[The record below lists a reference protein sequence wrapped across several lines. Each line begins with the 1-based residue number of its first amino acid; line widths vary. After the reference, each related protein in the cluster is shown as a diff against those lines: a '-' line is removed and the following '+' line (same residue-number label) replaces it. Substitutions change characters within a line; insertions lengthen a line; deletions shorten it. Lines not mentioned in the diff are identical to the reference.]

1 MITFITIIIINLFLR
16 AFIDIIVAYNE
27 EDWTG
32 LIASF
37 LWVVALS
44 FFAKYIGV
52 IISAAGF

>member
-1 MITFITIIIINLFLR
+1 MVTFIIIIVVILFIR
-16 AFIDIIVAYNE
+16 AFTDIIIAYHE
-27 EDWTG
+27 EDWAS

-52 IISAAGF
+52 IISAAGL